1 MLDGARGPPEIF
13 MNGRQPPEIAS
24 LLLAENHFRHPYL
37 EYPVLII
44 DFRVLA
50 VNRAWQRHGP
60 QKTVRIMHPLIH
72 TPCHFVF
79 LLEYSLMANRA
90 FSGRMMWL
98 KGPSDRAFSR
108 FLQVSEWSI
117 HLQRNRWTAPLLWIS
132 LCFYK
137 KTG

>member
-60 QKTVRIMHPLIH
+60 QKAVRIMRPLIH
-72 TPCHFVF
+72 PLRFCFVF
-79 LLEYSLMANRA
+79 LLEVPADA
-90 FSGRMMWL
+90 Q
-98 KGPSDRAFSR
+98 D
-108 FLQVSEWSI
+108 I
-117 HLQRNRWTAPLLWIS
+117 PLHFNGYVRLS
-132 LCFYK
+132 F
-137 KTG
+137 